1 MFTLV
6 LRYVP
11 DALVTWREAWVGGIL
26 SAFLFTVGKFLI
38 GLYLGRAAIGS
49 LYGAGGSVVVVTVWV
64 YYSAQLFLFGAEFT
78 RVYGQHLSL
87 QADTAK

>member
-1 MFTLV
+1 M
-6 LRYVP
+6 
-11 DALVTWREAWVGGIL
+11 GGTL

-49 LYGAGGSVVVVTVWV
+49 LYGAAGSAVVVTVWV

-78 RVYGQHLSL
+78 RVYGEQ
-87 QADTAK
+87 QASPALGET